1 MKQSIA
7 SKNRKELE
15 NKVAKVFELA
25 MKSLPAEFR
34 KIMVDDL
41 VTAFESRLR
50 ALNRAQS
57 NLEFITVTEGEIQV
71 ETV

>member
-1 MKQSIA
+1 M
-7 SKNRKELE
+7 
-15 NKVAKVFELA
+15 AKVFELD
-25 MKSLPAEFR
+25 MKLLPAEFR

-41 VTAFESRLR
+41 VAAFESRLYI
-50 ALNRAQS
+50 LNRAQS